1 MVACGPARW
10 SFSSSGIYP
19 GQTDRRTQELSFQ
32 NEPIPKHLHN
42 TAQAS
47 CLPGPATGLCTLL
60 ERSQVSSQYMCFGSQ
75 CGVVQWTEYPNRAV
89 FKTRALYLK
98 LKLGSA
104 QSSYILTVFRESI
117 HLKFDRNFIKNHNN
131 ALFRCRYWRWWNWI
145 GLNAKWGMILKWNVI
160 LILLFRCHW
169 IRV

>member
-1 MVACGPARW
+1 MIILIQRNISRTDWSKNPGTFFPNRAHTKASSQHSTSFLLAR
-10 SFSSSGIYP
+10 SC
-19 GQTDRRTQELSFQ
+19 DR
-32 NEPIPKHLHN
+32 PVHVVGK
-42 TAQAS
+42 
-47 CLPGPATGLCTLL
+47 
-60 ERSQVSSQYMCFGSQ
+60 VSSLKSVHVLWKSVWRGS
-75 CGVVQWTEYPNRAV
+75 VDRIPNRAV

-131 ALFRCRYWRWWNWI
+131 APFRCRYWRWWNWI
-145 GLNAKWGMILKWNVI
+145 GLNAKWGMILKWNII